1 MNPSFAQDL
10 VLSFKDIFFTVLARV
25 SDPKFENQT
34 QLKTFG
40 NENVINTVPKLVK
53 RRSQVDENSSSLL
66 LDSAFRAIFR
76 YFDSF
81 IIHKKMLDEIPHT
94 HELV

>member
-1 MNPSFAQDL
+1 
-10 VLSFKDIFFTVLARV
+10 
-25 SDPKFENQT
+25 
-34 QLKTFG
+34 
-40 NENVINTVPKLVK
+40 
-53 RRSQVDENSSSLL
+53 VDENSSSLL

-94 HELV
+94 HELVQHYSKNEEIALEKLQNFFENPL